1 MTREEVLKNF
11 FNTVLKGESKTYND
25 HNWYVCKGTVSNC
38 LRSYI
43 QGRTAKPYGL
53 LTKPLTQY
61 TIGEV
66 MAFQANPRSGAGQ
79 LWATGRYQIIP
90 TTLSGLLSKSGLKRS
105 DLYNEANQDKLA
117 WQLLVERKPI
127 RDYLS
132 GAIPDTTE
140 NLQKASL
147 EMAKIWSSIG
157 IPYTIGNKQKN
168 QSYYHG
174 GGDVASVS
182 SEVIQAKLRELRS
195 NISEL
200 VKRGVEF
207 VKKKPLLTFSLA
219 IVGTL
224 AIYILY
230 KQLIRRK

>member
-1 MTREEVLKNF
+1 MSREELLRDF

-25 HNWYVCKGTVSNC
+25 HNWYVCSGSGC
-38 LRSYI
+38 LRGYI
-43 QGRTAKPYGL
+43 EGRSKYPYPL
-53 LTKPLTQY
+53 LKKPLSEY

-90 TTLSGLLSKSGLKRS
+90 NTLKGLLPRTGLKTS
-105 DLYNEANQDKLA
+105 DKYNVENQDKMA
-117 WQLLVERKPI
+117 WSLLTERKAI

-132 GAIPDTTE
+132 GAVPDTTE

-157 IPYTIGNKQKN
+157 IPYALNGKQKN

-182 SEVIQAKLRELRS
+182 SEVIMAKLKELRS
-195 NISEL
+195 RAQEL
-200 VKRGVEF
+200 LSAGAEF
-207 VKKKPLLTFSLA
+207 IKKKPLLTISLTVVFCLSA
-219 IVGTL
+219 YI
-224 AIYILY
+224 IYN
-230 KQLIRRK
+230 QLIKK